1 VVDQDTIER
10 VSGPILR
17 EYALAFRGL
26 RDTIEAIP
34 AEEWTRGARPG
45 DVPVRQACHL
55 LHAAE
60 GYSGHRTRVGT
71 RFGVPAESFGRK
83 VAEDEYPDQKAVL
96 SYVDD
101 VEAKVATW
109 IVEKTRQALSGGVK
123 QHSPLNRVVYVLRHT
138 VVHLAYLRREL
149 YARGIDRPRY

>member
-1 VVDQDTIER
+1 MIDQDTVER
-10 VSGPILR
+10 VSEPILR
-17 EYALAFRGL
+17 EYKLAFQGL

-34 AEEWTRGARPG
+34 AEEWTRGVKPG
-45 DVPVRQACHL
+45 DIPVRQACHL

-83 VAEDEYPDQKAVL
+83 IAGDAYPDQKAVVA
-96 SYVDD
+96 YVDD
-101 VEAKVATW
+101 VEARIATW
-109 IVEKTRQALSGGVK
+109 VLEKTQQALSGEKK

-149 YARGIDRPRY
+149 YARGIARPRY